1 MFVRADRLLDES
13 DDQGIHIIG
22 YAWRGFEP
30 VVNLYE
36 PGSGRILEMKLDS
49 LDLILSKKKTCVGR
63 FERNT
68 YHPCPQTA
76 EVKSF
81 SQCRKC
87 ASLWIPIQEC
97 VFEPRCRG
105 ERCDCDFCS
114 RGHLVYAAF
123 IGTSIKVGMTGGG
136 RLEIR
141 GIEQGADAI
150 VPLVEC
156 ESRLDARNM
165 ENTLAK
171 RLGLTQRIPQRS
183 ALKAITA
190 PADKAHV
197 IRKYREILEKA
208 GSFYQPLGEEILF
221 LDDYP
226 IERLDN
232 APLLASTA
240 GMHRGELL
248 GLKGKFAIYRE
259 SNGSTK
265 ALNLSDCVARRL
277 RTLE

>member
-30 VVNLYE
+30 VVSLYE
-36 PGSGRILEMKLDS
+36 PESGRILEMKLDS
-49 LDLILSKKKTCVGR
+49 LDMVLSKRKTCVGH
-63 FERNT
+63 FERDG
-68 YHPCPQTA
+68 YHPCPQTV

-81 SQCRKC
+81 RQCRKC
-87 ASLWIPIQEC
+87 ASEWIPIQEC
-97 VFEPRCRG
+97 VFEPQCRG

-114 RGHLVYAAF
+114 KGHIVYAAF
-123 IGTSIKVGMTGGG
+123 IGRSIKVGMTGGG
-136 RLEIR
+136 RLETR

-165 ENTLAK
+165 ENELAK
-171 RLGLTQRIPQRS
+171 RLGLTQRMPQRS
-183 ALKAITA
+183 ALKAIA
-190 PADKAHV
+190 DPAEKAHV
-197 IRKYREILEKA
+197 IRNYREILEKA
-208 GSFYQPLGEEILF
+208 GNFCYPLGEEISF

-226 IERLDN
+226 IGSLDN

-240 GMHRGELL
+240 GTHRGGVL

-277 RTLE
+277 ITSD